1 MFDKKILKSI
11 IPLIDDKKNAAIT
24 QISAVLRESDSNL
37 DIMESRMIALEIVD
51 NYLITHKT
59 SPSRYLITHMT
70 SPSRMVH

>member
-11 IPLIDDKKNAAIT
+11 IPLIDEKKDAAIT
-24 QISAVLRESDSNL
+24 QISAVLRESDPNL